1 MYRKTLILT
10 TMLPV
15 FAIKKAQHGIFLP
28 GFSLSNFVNILES
41 IFKIEPEEECVVP
54 ADFLVVVI
62 RYEIFSEQMSK

>member
-1 MYRKTLILT
+1 MYRKTLIL

-41 IFKIEPEEECVVP
+41 IFKIEPEEVCIVPVVL
-54 ADFLVVVI
+54 LVVGT
-62 RYEIFSEQMSK
+62 RHEIFSEQMSK